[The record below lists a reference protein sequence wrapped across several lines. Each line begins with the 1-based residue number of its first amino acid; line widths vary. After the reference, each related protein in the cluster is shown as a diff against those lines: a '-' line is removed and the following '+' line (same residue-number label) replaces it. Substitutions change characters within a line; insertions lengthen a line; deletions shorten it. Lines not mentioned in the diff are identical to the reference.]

1 MKKLN
6 AFYNSII
13 NIGIDKDS
21 DEFYNNTIILNNL
34 NWLYFTIIISFFGI
48 IGTIYNIKYSGLAC
62 LFFVLSYGL
71 VLLTSYLKKINLSKN
86 INLFLLT
93 SYVFVSSVIYGP
105 ESNLIFFYFPILV
118 LVFFLYTVKDRMFI
132 VIHFLMIATLFLVYI
147 FKSPYLETFAYLKS
161 EANFVSTFI
170 MPFQITNL
178 FLILFFGFKRNND
191 NEHKIIQQK
200 KYFEKILNTIPI
212 EIVVMDGE
220 FKYQFVNKTAIKDD
234 ETRNWIIGKTDYD
247 YVYHRNKDLAI
258 ADTRFEMYK
267 QVEKYGYMNIDEIID
282 LPNGKKKYT
291 NKTLLL
297 LNDNE
302 IGDNLK
308 YIGFSLD
315 TTLKQEAEVLLKQY
329 MIKLEK
335 SNEEIKQFAYITSHD
350 LKSPLRNI
358 NSLLQLTKKKNENVL
373 NEDSKELI
381 DSCIKS
387 ANYLYN
393 VVSDVLLYTT
403 SEVDKTTFS
412 LICLN
417 EVVQEV
423 LKNINNIIKE
433 RNANVV
439 LVKEFPQI
447 YSHKTMMFNLFSNLI
462 QNGIKY
468 NKSANPNVII
478 DYKETATDFHFSV
491 SDNGIGIDERYKEQ
505 IFIVF
510 KRLHNQNEYEGTGIG
525 LSICKQIVE
534 NLGGQIHVEST
545 LNEGSTFYF
554 NIPKN

>member
-13 NIGIDKDS
+13 NIGIDKNS

-34 NWLYFTIIISFFGI
+34 NWLYFTLVFSIFGI
-48 IGTIYNIKYSGLAC
+48 IGLVYHIQYSGLAC
-62 LFFVLSYGL
+62 LLFIMCYAL
-71 VLLTSYLKKINLSKN
+71 VIITSYFKKINLSKN
-86 INLFLLT
+86 INLLLLT
-93 SYVFVSSVIYGP
+93 SFVFVSSVIYGA

-118 LVFFLYTVKDRMFI
+118 LVFFLYTVKDRIFI
-132 VIHFLMIATLFLVYI
+132 VFYFLLIAALFLLYVYNV
-147 FKSPYLETFAYLKS
+147 PYLTKYAYFKE
-161 EANFVSTFI
+161 EASFVSIFI

-200 KYFEKILNTIPI
+200 HYFEKILNTIPI
-212 EIVVMDGE
+212 EIVVMDAE
-220 FKYQFVNKTAIKDD
+220 FRYQFINKTAIKDD

-247 YVYHRNKDLAI
+247 YVTHRKKDMNI
-258 ADTRFEMYK
+258 ANTRFEMYK

-291 NKTLLL
+291 NKTLLS

-403 SEVDKTTFS
+403 SEVDKTSFS

-417 EVVQEV
+417 EVIQEV

-468 NKSANPNVII
+468 NKSANPIVTI
-478 DYKETATDFHFSV
+478 DYKETSTDFHFSV

-510 KRLHNQNEYEGTGIG
+510 KRLHNQNEFEGTGIG

-534 NLGGQIHVEST
+534 NLGGHIYVDST

-554 NIPKN
+554 NLPKN